1 MCAAQVMSVAAM
13 TRKEVL
19 QGLRQEGLSGR
30 ELVERHA
37 ALVDQA
43 LGERFHREGVPRGV
57 TLIALGGY
65 GRQELSPYSDIDILL
80 LYEAGAA
87 AVMEELTSALLYP
100 LWDAGYEV
108 GHSVR
113 TIDEVLDFAA
123 KDFIFQVALLD
134 ARFLAGNAV
143 QYETMQQRYRQ
154 ELLDHR
160 RMDFASTLEDIRRQR
175 WQRFGGHGYL
185 LEPQLKEGR
194 GGLRDFQSMLW
205 LARAVF
211 GINRVE
217 ELVDEGL
224 LRTEEQTAL
233 IQAWEELLD
242 LRNRLHW
249 LSGRK
254 NDQLSFEYQVELA
267 RELGF
272 AEDGEILAVEHF
284 MRRIYSH
291 MHTIAGVGDLLFEHV
306 RDLQPAEDSP
316 LERQL
321 EEGIVLRRGRL
332 HLLWPED
339 VATRKHLLM
348 RLFLHAAR
356 LDAPLH
362 QRTWRLVRGALPL
375 VDKRFRQSRRAA
387 RTFLE
392 LLHTTPAPAAALEAM
407 LDTGFLTAYLPE
419 FAHIEVL
426 PQHDLYHIYTVDRH
440 QLQTVTELTL
450 LRQETPELFQAPVD
464 AALLFL
470 TALLHDIG
478 KGRGGNH
485 SLLGAEMSRDI
496 SARFGF
502 DQARREGMAFLIQ
515 HHLLLPETALRRDLE
530 DQDVIESLAGV
541 IGTSQRL
548 TMLYLLS
555 MADSRATGPQAWTP
569 WKASL
574 MGELYWRVK
583 ARLEQAVPAGVQ
595 PEEAG
600 AVSLPMQGV
609 EWLRQQVL
617 ALLARQE
624 ELADMA
630 GLVRILPAEY
640 LLGNTPEG
648 VLRHLEIRRRQSSRL
663 AQQQVLLFPQPAAEG
678 HWNLLMMSRDRPGL
692 LAKFCGVLSLHNLNV
707 LAAQIS
713 TWPDAT
719 VVDTVDV
726 VPLNGVK
733 PHDEDW
739 IALERDLNLAVS
751 YRLDLGFR
759 LQRKRSHWHPHNGRR
774 VQRIDFKVLV
784 DNSLSQRQ
792 TVIEVHGADRPAALY
807 QLAQIIADMGLNIT
821 MAKIAT
827 EVEQLIDVFY
837 VTDRTGGKLEDPGQQ
852 EELRHMLLGIW
863 EEEGAREG

>member
-1 MCAAQVMSVAAM
+1 MKPAAAQS
-13 TRKEVL
+13 RKER
-19 QGLRQEGLSGR
+19 LRQLRDEGLAGY
-30 ELVERHA
+30 ELVRRHA

-43 LGERFHREGVPRGV
+43 LEERFRQQKVPDGV

-65 GRQELSPYSDIDILL
+65 GRRELSPYSDIDILL
-80 LYEAGAA
+80 LYESGAA

-113 TIDEVLDFAA
+113 TVDEALDFAA
-123 KDFIFQVALLD
+123 EDFIFQVALLD
-134 ARFLAGNAV
+134 ARLLAGNRALFD
-143 QYETMQQRYRQ
+143 TMVRRYRE

-160 RMDFASTLEDIRRQR
+160 RMDFARTLEDMRQQR

-194 GGLRDFQSMLW
+194 GGLRDFQSILW

-211 GINRVE
+211 GINCAE
-217 ELVDEGL
+217 ELVNEGL
-224 LRTEEQTAL
+224 LRTDEQTEL
-233 IQAWEELLD
+233 LQAWEGLLD

-284 MRRIYSH
+284 MRRIYSQ
-291 MHTIAGVGDLLFEHV
+291 MHSVAVVGDLLFEHV
-306 RDLQPAEDSP
+306 RDLQPVDAGEA
-316 LERQL
+316 ERQL
-321 EEGIVLRRGRL
+321 EEGLVLRRGRL
-332 HLLWPED
+332 HLLRPED
-339 VATRKHLLM
+339 LAGRKQLLM
-348 RLFLHAAR
+348 RLFFHAAQ

-362 QRTWRLVRGALPL
+362 QRTWRMIRGILPL
-375 VDKRFRQSRRAA
+375 VDARFRSSRRVA
-387 RTFLE
+387 RSFLE
-392 LLHTTPAPAAALEAM
+392 LLHTTPAPATALEAM
-407 LDTGFLTAYLPE
+407 LATGFLAAYLPE
-419 FAHIEVL
+419 FAHIEAL

-450 LRQETPELFQAPVD
+450 LRQETPELFQPPTES
-464 AALLFL
+464 ALLFL
-470 TALLHDIG
+470 AALLHDIG

-485 SLLGAEMSRDI
+485 SHRGAELSHAIAVRLGLDKG
-496 SARFGF
+496 R
-502 DQARREGMAFLIQ
+502 QETLAFLIQ

-530 DQDVIESLAGV
+530 DQNVLASLARV
-541 IGTSQRL
+541 IGSSDRL

-574 MGELYWRVK
+574 MGELFWRVK
-583 ARLEQAVPAGVQ
+583 ARLEQGLPAGVH
-595 PEEAG
+595 PE
-600 AVSLPMQGV
+600 AVPLPPRAQGV

-617 ALLARQE
+617 ELLAQRQE
-624 ELADMA
+624 LTGMTELARM
-630 GLVRILPAEY
+630 LPAEY
-640 LLGNTPEG
+640 LLGNTPEA
-648 VLRHLEIRRRQSSRL
+648 VLHHLEIRRREATRL
-663 AQQQVLLFPQPAAEG
+663 AQQHVLLFPQPAAEG
-678 HWNLLMMSRDRPGL
+678 HWNLLLMSRDRTGL

-707 LAAQIS
+707 LAAQIA

-719 VVDTVDV
+719 VVDIIDV
-726 VPLNGVK
+726 APLNGVE

-759 LQRKRSHWHPHNGRR
+759 LQRKRSHWHRHNGRR

-784 DNSLSQRQ
+784 DNSPAQRQ

-807 QLAQIIADMGLNIT
+807 QLAQIIADMGLNIA

-837 VTDRTGGKLEDPGQQ
+837 VTERDGGKLIDPERQ
-852 EELRHMLLGIW
+852 EELRRMILGIW
-863 EEEGAREG
+863 QEEG